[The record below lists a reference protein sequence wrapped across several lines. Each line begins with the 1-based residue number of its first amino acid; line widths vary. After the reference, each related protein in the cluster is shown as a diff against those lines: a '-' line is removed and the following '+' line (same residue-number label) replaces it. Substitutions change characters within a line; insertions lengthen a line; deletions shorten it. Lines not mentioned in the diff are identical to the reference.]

1 MVGAEGGA
9 VQHLREQ
16 QDRQALR
23 AQPIIR
29 KRATAQAKENSR
41 IAQRSAPDAR
51 HPHEDHDL
59 GDHPS
64 VHIQP
69 TTPLS

>member
-1 MVGAEGGA
+1 MAPCRTWSSSA
-9 VQHLREQ
+9 RLC
-16 QDRQALR
+16 AP
-23 AQPIIR
+23 QPIIR

-41 IAQRSAPDAR
+41 IARSEKRTEMRGIHMKTPISAST
-51 HPHEDHDL
+51 
-59 GDHPS
+59 PS